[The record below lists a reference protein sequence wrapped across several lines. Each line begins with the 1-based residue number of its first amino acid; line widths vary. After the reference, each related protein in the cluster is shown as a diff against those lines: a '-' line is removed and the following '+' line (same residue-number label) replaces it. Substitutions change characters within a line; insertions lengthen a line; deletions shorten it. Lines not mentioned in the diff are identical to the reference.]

1 MDYGSRRNSWRWNCY
16 RRSII
21 NSDIRRLNDFM
32 KLNSLALLSSLLV
45 IISISLITYNQS
57 SNPNIYIIIV
67 LSVVLGIISIYLLA
81 NVLKSNSKKGN

>member
-1 MDYGSRRNSWRWNCY
+1 
-16 RRSII
+16 
-21 NSDIRRLNDFM
+21 M

-81 NVLKSNSKKGN
+81 NVLKANSKKGN

>member
-1 MDYGSRRNSWRWNCY
+1 
-16 RRSII
+16 
-21 NSDIRRLNDFM
+21 M